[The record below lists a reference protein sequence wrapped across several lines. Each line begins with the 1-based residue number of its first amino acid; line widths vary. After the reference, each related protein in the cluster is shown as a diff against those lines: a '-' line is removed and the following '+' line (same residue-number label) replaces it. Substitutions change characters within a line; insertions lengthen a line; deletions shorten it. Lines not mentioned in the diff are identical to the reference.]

1 VEETFVNKDPA
12 STLKLGQ
19 ARGMA
24 LLAPARLGIPIGE
37 YAANQVKKTVVGVGH
52 ADKKQ
57 VQAMVK
63 VLLPRADFSSADE
76 ADALAI
82 AICHAHQSPA
92 VRIAG
97 GRAMIGKLKGR
108 VDAVLEDSLI
118 LDVQGVGYEVFGSS
132 KLLGLYRGGEEGVE
146 LWIDTLVREDLIRL
160 NGFSSQQERQWFRLL
175 QSVQGVGA
183 KVALA
188 ILGTLSTGDLASA
201 IALQDKAMVARAPGV
216 GPKVAQRIVA
226 ELKDK
231 APTLSGDSSGTI
243 GLQQELGEGV
253 AAFGG
258 RRCGLG
264 ADQSWLLRAAGFRRR
279 GTGG

>member
-1 VEETFVNKDPA
+1 
-12 STLKLGQ
+12 
-19 ARGMA
+19 
-24 LLAPARLGIPIGE
+24 
-37 YAANQVKKTVVGVGH
+37 
-52 ADKKQ
+52 
-57 VQAMVK
+57 
-63 VLLPRADFSSADE
+63 
-76 ADALAI
+76 
-82 AICHAHQSPA
+82 
-92 VRIAG
+92 
-97 GRAMIGKLKGR
+97 MIGKLRGR
-108 VDAVLEDSLI
+108 IDTVLEDSLI

-132 KLLGLYRGGEEGVE
+132 KLLGQYRGGEEGVE

-160 NGFSSQQERQWFRLL
+160 NGFASQQERQWFRLL

-231 APTLSGDSSGTI
+231 APTLSGDATGTI

-253 AAFGG
+253 AASAVVDAVSALTNLGYSAQQASG
-258 RRCGLG
+258 AVAQAVKNAGDDVPAATLIRLGLK
-264 ADQSWLLRAAGFRRR
+264 ALSS
-279 GTGG
+279 

>member
-1 VEETFVNKDPA
+1 
-12 STLKLGQ
+12 
-19 ARGMA
+19 
-24 LLAPARLGIPIGE
+24 
-37 YAANQVKKTVVGVGH
+37 
-52 ADKKQ
+52 
-57 VQAMVK
+57 
-63 VLLPRADFSSADE
+63 
-76 ADALAI
+76 
-82 AICHAHQSPA
+82 
-92 VRIAG
+92 
-97 GRAMIGKLKGR
+97 MIGKLRGR
-108 VDAVLEDSLI
+108 IDAVLEDSLI

-132 KLLGLYRGGEEGVE
+132 KLLGQYRGGEEGVE

-160 NGFSSQQERQWFRLL
+160 NGFASQQERQWFRLL

-231 APTLSGDSSGTI
+231 APSLSGDATGTI

-253 AAFGG
+253 AASAVVDAVSALTNLGYSAQQASG
-258 RRCGLG
+258 AVAQAVKDAGEDAPAATLIRLGLK
-264 ADQSWLLRAAGFRRR
+264 ALSS
-279 GTGG
+279 